1 MTEFTSGIGNPR
13 RLSKR
18 EKVKRLSKKP
28 VYSTTV
34 SNENNIHLYPSYK
47 YIVPK
52 TLLFKAKEFWKIPV
66 TISVTSSLEY
76 KFALLSHIQSYT
88 SIVDHIKNS
97 LKRVRFTFPYEKDPF
112 CVPPQIKSQITSY
125 YSKQEN
131 EWNKVRG
138 IYLKLFRFREMVK
151 PLFYTWKIR
160 AAQRNIKNSED
171 PVTLEIPKKPV
182 YLIDI
187 NKRMSF
193 VYDARSIK
201 KAIEERLL
209 FSDYMFSE
217 PQPPVN
223 LLTNEP
229 LTYGQI
235 VSICKQCKTHGEY
248 SWILDELMMY
258 GSNLKRFVAFNKQ
271 RLNLEAINT
280 FFKKSTYA
288 IRETVIDLFLI
299 EADMADI
306 PRYKITGFIRRYDT
320 EPRDPLVQKWI
331 RNTKEYYIAKELNN
345 PVMIQQNDSDTEKLL
360 NAIYL
365 STL

>member
-1 MTEFTSGIGNPR
+1 MTEFTLGIGNSR

-18 EKVKRLSKKP
+18 DKVKRLSKKP
-28 VYSTTV
+28 VYSATV
-34 SNENNIHLYPSYK
+34 SNENNIPLYPSHRYS
-47 YIVPK
+47 VPNS
-52 TLLFKAKEFWKIPV
+52 LLFKAKEFWKIPG
-66 TISVTSSLEY
+66 TIHITSSLEY
-76 KFALLSHIQSYT
+76 KFALLSHIHSYA

-97 LKRVRFTFPYEKDPF
+97 LKRLRFTFPYEKEPF
-112 CVPPQIKSQITSY
+112 HVPGHVKSQITSY

-131 EWNKVRG
+131 EWNKVCG
-138 IYLKLFRFREMVK
+138 IYLKLFRFKQMVK
-151 PLFYTWKIR
+151 PLVYKWKIR
-160 AAQRNIKNSED
+160 VSEKNVKNMED
-171 PVTLEIPKKPV
+171 PVTLELPKKPV

-187 NKRMSF
+187 KKKMSF

-209 FSDYMFSE
+209 FSDYMFAE

-235 VSICKQCKTHGEY
+235 VSICRQCKRHGEY
-248 SWILDELMMY
+248 SWILDELMLY

-280 FFKKSTYA
+280 FFKKGTHT

-299 EADMADI
+299 EADMADM
-306 PRYKITGFIRRYDT
+306 PRYKITGFIRRYDM
-320 EPRDPLVQKWI
+320 EPTNTLVQKWI
-331 RNTKEYYIAKELNN
+331 RNTKEYYIAKELND
-345 PVMIQQNDSDTEKLL
+345 PTMIQRNDSDTEKIL
-360 NAIYL
+360 NTIYL
-365 STL
+365 STV